1 MKCCLRLGRVVVELC
16 GEGPLFKSVLEE
28 IPSQLRIDD
37 GARADIIFEFGKI
50 DVPKQQG
57 IHLAQYVVGHNWVL
71 CRDKYIPHIISL
83 NEDQV
88 RVVVDYNVRLLGHP
102 LVSPLLCPWDVAFAD
117 VWSRLSRRFYY
128 TVFLQVAQL
137 FQVSKGQ
144 TFCHASSCTDG
155 ERTIMLMAWGGIG
168 KTSSLVRLLNS
179 AGQWRFISDDLAILD
194 DEGVVHRNPLKMQI
208 YPYNL
213 QGEPE
218 LGTALLKGRSWADR
232 LQWAVRRR
240 LLGDKGVR
248 RRVQAEALFGE
259 HKGAAS
265 ARLTHTLFLRR
276 TNVED
281 FTDHPLSIVDGA
293 AQMAHVMQ
301 YELRTLWAMIAAMG
315 SSGPASQ
322 GFGFGTDSLQ
332 AMDSVARIVERGLGG
347 LVAPPLLVDVPLGAK
362 PADLEQAVLARVGGR

>member
-1 MKCCLRLGRVVVELC
+1 
-16 GEGPLFKSVLEE
+16 
-28 IPSQLRIDD
+28 
-37 GARADIIFEFGKI
+37 
-50 DVPKQQG
+50 
-57 IHLAQYVVGHNWVL
+57 
-71 CRDKYIPHIISL
+71 
-83 NEDQV
+83 
-88 RVVVDYNVRLLGHP
+88 
-102 LVSPLLCPWDVAFAD
+102 
-117 VWSRLSRRFYY
+117 
-128 TVFLQVAQL
+128 
-137 FQVSKGQ
+137 
-144 TFCHASSCTDG
+144 
-155 ERTIMLMAWGGIG
+155 MLMAWGGIG

-179 AGQWRFISDDLAILD
+179 ARKWRFISDDLAIVD
-194 DEGVVHRNPLKMQI
+194 DEGVIHRNPLKMQI

-248 RRVQAEALFGE
+248 RRVQAETLFGE
-259 HKGAAS
+259 DKGAAS

-281 FTDHPLSIVDGA
+281 FTDHPLSIGDAA

-301 YELRTLWAMIAAMG
+301 YELRTLWAMLAAMG
-315 SSGPASQ
+315 SAGPASQ
-322 GFGFGTDSLQ
+322 GFGFGIDSPQ